1 MGTKRTLYTGRA
13 KRVNGGWAIS
23 IDGFDSAHAQVRR
36 LDKAE
41 DTARNL
47 VAHLL
52 DVSSDSFDASIG
64 PELTDSERRAL
75 ESIARAKESYE
86 LAKGEIISRQRAA
99 AIQLTKTDGLSVR
112 DAGAIMGLSYQRVA
126 QLTSAGA
133 KDRSP

>member
-1 MGTKRTLYTGRA
+1 M
-13 KRVNGGWAIS
+13 
-23 IDGFDSAHAQVRR
+23 
-36 LDKAE
+36 
-41 DTARNL
+41 
-47 VAHLL
+47 AHLL